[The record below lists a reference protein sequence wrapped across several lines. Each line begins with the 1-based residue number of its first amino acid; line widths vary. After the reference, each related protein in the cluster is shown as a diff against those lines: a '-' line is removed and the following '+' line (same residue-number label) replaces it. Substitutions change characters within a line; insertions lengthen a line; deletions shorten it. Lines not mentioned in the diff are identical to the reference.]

1 MSHDDSSSQTT
12 TEKDRENKLEK
23 YVKMWDNLRDEIAD
37 KKERMDLIKNKICK
51 MMEGKNL
58 SKLNVGKFRI
68 VRRTMTR
75 ETIAKKNCPSEVWKQ
90 YCKKSSYPVIAL
102 YNGREKE
109 VSDEFEDI

>member
-1 MSHDDSSSQTT
+1 MSHDDSIPSKEQ
-12 TEKDRENKLEK
+12 ENKLEK
-23 YVKMWDNLRDEIAD
+23 YVKMWDTLRDEIVD

-109 VSDEFEDI
+109 VSEEFEDI